1 MPEIPFEKIE
11 SALPGPGA
19 GPPDSVHLVFG
30 EDYLVDEAV
39 NAVLDR
45 IFPDTAD
52 RSAHVETVDMADG
65 ESIYDIVERI
75 TTLSFF
81 SATKVLR
88 LKADAVFK
96 TGFSPED
103 HLRKIEEARLSDDIR
118 LAANILKDILTR
130 QGAAAEDVLTGD
142 PAKAVGADPSAF
154 TPKDWIVQAAGHL
167 SEAGA
172 DTASATSADA
182 AAILRQTIEKGLPDG
197 HFLVITTPSAD
208 RRTALYKTVSRHHT
222 AINCTVPAGA
232 RKADVDAQKA
242 ILSSVMRKILAK
254 HAKSADSKV
263 FGKVYELTG
272 FAPRVFAGNIEKLAF
287 FAGDAKTI
295 RAEDVDAVLGRTRED
310 PVFVFTNALLEKNA
324 PGALYHLKS
333 LLDAGFH
340 YLQIHSAIT
349 SQVRKLLCVKL
360 FMQSPYGRDWK
371 PGMRFDAF
379 KGRVLPRA
387 VEYDRK
393 IADAAAAQSEQ
404 QAADS
409 GQASGRGAGKKK
421 KGAKTAAKK
430 PSDLAIVKNPNNP
443 YPIFQGFLQADR
455 FSASEIRGFMIRLH
469 DADVRLKTSGSAPGA
484 VLEEL
489 VLHICY
495 SNEPSGK

>member
-1 MPEIPFEKIE
+1 MPEIEFAKIE
-11 SALPGPGA
+11 SALPGPEA

-30 EDYLVDEAV
+30 EDYLVEEAV
-39 NAVLDR
+39 NAVLNR

-52 RSAHVETVDMADG
+52 RSAHVESVDMADG

-88 LKADAVFK
+88 LKADAIFK
-96 TGFSPED
+96 SGFSPDD
-103 HLRKIEEARLSDDIR
+103 HLLKIEEARLSDDIR
-118 LAANILKDILTR
+118 LAATLLKDILTR
-130 QGAAAEDVLTGD
+130 QGAAAEDVLAGD
-142 PAKAVGADPSAF
+142 PAQVIGTDPSAR
-154 TPKDWIVQAAGHL
+154 TTKEWIRQAAGHL
-167 SEAGA
+167 AESGA
-172 DTASATSADA
+172 DTAAAPAADG

-222 AINCTVPAGA
+222 AINCTVPSGA
-232 RKADVDAQKA
+232 RKADIDAQQA

-272 FAPRVFAGNIEKLAF
+272 FAPRVFAGNIEKLVF

-310 PVFVFTNALLEKNA
+310 PVFVFTNALFEKNA
-324 PGALYHLKS
+324 PGALYYLRS

-340 YLQIHSAIT
+340 YLQIHSAVT

-360 FMQSPYGRDWK
+360 FMQSPYGRDWR

-379 KGRVLPRA
+379 KNRVLPRA

-393 IADAAAAQSEQ
+393 IADAAEARNGQM
-404 QAADS
+404 AADTE
-409 GQASGRGAGKKK
+409 QAPDPGTGKKK
-421 KGAKTAAKK
+421 KKPKAASKK

-455 FSASEIRGFMIRLH
+455 FSASEIRGFVIKLH
-469 DADVRLKTSGSAPGA
+469 EADVRLKTSGSTPGA

-489 VLHICY
+489 VLHICF
-495 SNEPSGK
+495 SNGPSGK

>member
-1 MPEIPFEKIE
+1 MPEIPFAKIE
-11 SALPGPGA
+11 SALSGPKA

-30 EDYLVDEAV
+30 EDYLVEEAA

-52 RSAHVETVDMADG
+52 RQAHIETVDMSDG

-96 TGFSPED
+96 SGFSPDE
-103 HLRKIEEARLSDDIR
+103 HLQKIEEARLSDDIR
-118 LAANILKDILTR
+118 LAANLLKDILSR
-130 QGAAAEDVLTGD
+130 QGAVADDVITGD
-142 PAKAVGADPSAF
+142 PAKVIGADPNAYTS
-154 TPKDWIVQAAGHL
+154 KDWIRQIAAHL
-167 SEAGA
+167 AETGA
-172 DTASATSADA
+172 DASAAPAADG
-182 AAILRQTIEKGLPDG
+182 AAILRQTIDKGLPDG
-197 HFLVITTPSAD
+197 HFLVITTSSAD
-208 RRTALYKTVSRHHT
+208 RRTALYKAVSQHHT

-232 RKADVDAQKA
+232 RKADIDAQKE
-242 ILSSVMRKILAK
+242 ILSSVMRKVLAK

-287 FAGDAKTI
+287 FSGDAATI

-324 PGALYHLKS
+324 PDALYYLGS
-333 LLDAGFH
+333 LLGAGFH
-340 YLQIHSAIT
+340 YLQIHSAVT
-349 SQVRKLLCVKL
+349 SQIRKLLCIKL
-360 FMQSPYGRDWK
+360 FMQSQYGREWR

-379 KGRVLPRA
+379 KSRVLPRA

-393 IADAAAAQSEQ
+393 IADAAAAQNGQ
-404 QAADS
+404 QTADTE
-409 GQASGRGAGKKK
+409 QASGQGAGKKK
-421 KGAKTAAKK
+421 KKTKAAAKK
-430 PSDLAIVKNPNNP
+430 QSDLVIVKNPNNP
-443 YPIFQGFLQADR
+443 YPIYQGFLQADR
-455 FSASEIRGFMIRLH
+455 FSASEIRGFIIKLH
-469 DADVRLKTSGSAPGA
+469 DADVRLKTSGSTPGA

-489 VLHICY
+489 VLHICF